1 MSNKPVIIFDLGA
14 VLIDWNPRYLYR
26 QLFAAET
33 AMEAFFAEVGLAEW
47 NAQQDAGRPF
57 AEAVALLSAQYPH
70 HAAHIHAF
78 WERWPEMVGGAIAGT
93 VEIMRELRAREHRL
107 FALSNWSAETYPH
120 AAARFEFLQWFEYV
134 ALSGRLKLV
143 KPQPEIYTHLQERIA
158 RPAAECLFIDDS
170 PGNVEAARQQG
181 WQAIHFTTPEALRIE
196 LVERGVLPHL
206 TADLDNQ
213 TVA

>member
-26 QLFAAET
+26 QLFADAA
-33 AMEAFFAEVGLAEW
+33 AMEAFFIETGLSAW

-70 HAAHIHAF
+70 HAEHIQAF
-78 WERWPEMVGGAIAGT
+78 WARWPEMLGGAIEGT
-93 VEIMRELRAREHRL
+93 VEILRELREREHRL

-120 AAARFEFLQWFEYV
+120 AAARFEFLEWFEYV

-143 KPQPEIYTHLQERIA
+143 KPQPEIYAHLQEHLDQS
-158 RPAAECLFIDDS
+158 PAECLFIDDS
-170 PGNVEAARQQG
+170 LGNVEAARQHG
-181 WQAIHFTTPEALRIE
+181 WQAVHFTAPEALRAE
-196 LVERGVLPHL
+196 LVRRGIL
-206 TADLDNQ
+206 
-213 TVA
+213 

>member
-1 MSNKPVIIFDLGA
+1 MSLELAQSKPVIIFDLGA

-26 QLFAAET
+26 QLFAAE
-33 AMEAFFAEVGLAEW
+33 AKMEAFFAEVGLSEW

-70 HAAHIHAF
+70 HAENIHAF
-78 WERWPEMVGGAIAGT
+78 WERWPEMLGGAIAGT

-120 AAARFEFLQWFEYV
+120 AAARFEFLEWFEYIV
-134 ALSGRLKLV
+134 LSGRLKLV
-143 KPQPEIYTHLQERIA
+143 KPQPEIYAHLQECIA

-170 PGNVEAARQQG
+170 LGNVEAARQHG
-181 WQAIHFTTPEALRIE
+181 WQAIHFTAPAALRAE
-196 LVERGVLPHL
+196 LVRRGIL
-206 TADLDNQ
+206 
-213 TVA
+213 

>member
-1 MSNKPVIIFDLGA
+1 MSNKPILIFDLGA

-26 QLFAAET
+26 QFFADEAT
-33 AMEAFFAEVGLAEW
+33 MEAFFAEVGLSEW

-57 AEAVALLSAQYPH
+57 AEAIALLAAQYPH

-78 WERWPEMVGGAIAGT
+78 WERWPEMLGGALEGT
-93 VEIMRELRAREHRL
+93 VEIMRELRARGHRL

-143 KPQPEIYTHLQERIA
+143 KPQPEIYAHLQERIA

-170 PGNVEAARQQG
+170 LANVEAAWQCG
-181 WQAIHFTTPEALRIE
+181 WQAIHFTTPGALQVE
-196 LVERGVLPHL
+196 LVRRGIL
-206 TADLDNQ
+206 
-213 TVA
+213 

>member
-1 MSNKPVIIFDLGA
+1 LLNKPVIIFDLGG

-26 QLFAAET
+26 QMFANET
-33 AMEAFFAEVGLAEW
+33 ALEAFITEVGLSEW

-70 HAAHIHAF
+70 HTAPIQAF
-78 WERWPEMVGGAIAGT
+78 WERWPEMLGGAVEGT
-93 VEIMRELRAREHRL
+93 VEIMRELREREHRL

-120 AAARFEFLQWFEYV
+120 AAARFEFLQWFEYI

-143 KPQPEIYTHLQERIA
+143 KPQPEIYAHLQERIA

-170 PGNVEAARQQG
+170 LGNVEAALQCG
-181 WQAIHFTTPEALRIE
+181 WQAIHFTGPEALRVKLMQLGI
-196 LVERGVLPHL
+196 L
-206 TADLDNQ
+206 
-213 TVA
+213 